1 MLITMTFLLFT
12 FQFETLELPE
22 ERPPRIRGFHR
33 KGSVS
38 LTPSTHSAF
47 SSVSSSSK
55 HGGDDES
62 ASKASSQNSFRT
74 GNEKFTKTSSNT
86 KGNSSKRKDSNET
99 LVTKA
104 EVGMKERKGMTHS
117 WSSSVLEKYGII
129 PLGEGGKKTNM
140 VNAGEGVEDLFT
152 RSADYGSAYHR
163 NLRLEQ
169 MLEGKIS
176 RSRPSSKAEKRKM
189 NEKSEA
195 LEKSGRISSL
205 NEEPH
210 LSHGKTNPIR
220 KSQEIMPL
228 SFTSKNNGKISDIFT
243 VPEGIHTDV
252 KVKHMSDAKGNDS
265 FGSDGGLN
273 GDSQDCMEYDI
284 TKTMEKTQ
292 VNLRRDAVS
301 NTAKQSQLVYDAS
314 KVNSTSHDESS
325 RGQSPSHTLN
335 SIHDSHNWS
344 SNLGQGHNPHKYGG
358 QKGQTPREEPSNGV
372 NVINENKSVQTS
384 NSSDSNISSEISD
397 VFLHSGAFGSSKET
411 SGSTDVHRKVLP
423 LSYSL
428 VDVVVV
434 LQRLVEFS
442 RTLCQMVAPLPV
454 NQGGARHLETAHR
467 IQEQI
472 ETLVRARTEIFDK
485 IAQVSSK
492 KKKKLIILYHIFVI
506 IFLLVYFGYQYNY
519 RGTL

>member
-1 MLITMTFLLFT
+1 MLISMTFLLFT

-22 ERPPRIRGFHR
+22 ERPPRNRGFHR

-55 HGGDDES
+55 HSGDDES

-86 KGNSSKRKDSNET
+86 KGNSSKQKDLNET
-99 LVTKA
+99 LVTKP
-104 EVGMKERKGMTHS
+104 EVGVKERKGMTHS

-129 PLGEGGKKTNM
+129 PLGEGGKKTKMANS
-140 VNAGEGVEDLFT
+140 GEGVEDLFT

-205 NEEPH
+205 NVEPH
-210 LSHGKTNPIR
+210 SSHGKTNPIR
-220 KSQEIMPL
+220 KSQVMTPS
-228 SFTSKNNGKISDIFT
+228 SFTSKNNGKTSDIFT

-273 GDSQDCMEYDI
+273 GDSQDSMEYDI
-284 TKTMEKTQ
+284 TKTMEKTPQ

-325 RGQSPSHTLN
+325 RGQSPSRTLN
-335 SIHDSHNWS
+335 SIHDSHWP

-411 SGSTDVHRKVLP
+411 SGSTEVHRKVLP

-428 VDVVVV
+428 VDIVVV

-485 IAQVSSK
+485 IAQVSK
-492 KKKKLIILYHIFVI
+492 IKQLIILCHMFVI
-506 IFLLVYFGYQYNY
+506 IFLLIYLSYQYNY